1 MLEFGLPFPSLEMEN
16 LERSRSGAPFSMVH
30 DLELVG
36 FYSKKLE
43 YTREILTW
51 NPKLEDKK
59 VIFLGDFG

>member
-1 MLEFGLPFPSLEMEN
+1 MDN

-51 NPKLEDKK
+51 NPKLEVKK
-59 VIFLGDFG
+59 MIFLGDFG